1 MAPLS
6 HTAIANDHTRLFCIL
21 VFWNI
26 TILKDRILD
35 LFYALNIKKTET
47 CTNLKLSNF
56 IRKARENKF
65 FFILPEFSPR
75 WCWFLRRVPPS
86 ERYRGNAFSRKLS
99 PVLVAVVSWMWCGF
113 DVVFSWLWQSSHY
126 LYALVPLKA
135 VADQPMQTDSF
146 CTPGKELLR
155 QFGRSVKR
163 SSFWHAQWEL

>member
-56 IRKARENKF
+56 IRKARGNKF
-65 FFILPEFSPR
+65 LFYITWILASLMLIFAASSS
-75 WCWFLRRVPPS
+75 LRAIS
-86 ERYRGNAFSRKLS
+86 G
-99 PVLVAVVSWMWCGF
+99 
-113 DVVFSWLWQSSHY
+113 
-126 LYALVPLKA
+126 
-135 VADQPMQTDSF
+135 
-146 CTPGKELLR
+146 
-155 QFGRSVKR
+155 
-163 SSFWHAQWEL
+163 